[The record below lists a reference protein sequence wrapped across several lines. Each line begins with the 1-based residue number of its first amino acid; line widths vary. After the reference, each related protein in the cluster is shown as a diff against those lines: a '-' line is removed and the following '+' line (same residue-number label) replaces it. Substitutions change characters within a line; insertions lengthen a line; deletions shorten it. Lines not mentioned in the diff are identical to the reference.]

1 MSAPFGYVVNDKYVN
16 ISVDT
21 DTAFETDG
29 DTNDAIITV
38 EYSDA
43 PAVGELT
50 VEKKGEV
57 LDGFKGGLL
66 ASSYEKEFVY
76 KEGSLAGAKFKVYAA
91 EDIYT
96 ADNQKDADG
105 NRIKYY
111 SKGDLVTTLTTG
123 KDGKATAKNLPLG
136 QYRVVEVEAPYGY
149 VLNPNEQKVTFTY
162 VDDKT
167 PVIKESLTF
176 SDDRQKLDMSVT
188 KLDAEDNTP
197 IAGAVFG
204 LYADEDIKNVA
215 GKVIIEKGT
224 LLEKATSDENGKIAF
239 VKDYPFAKYVAR
251 ELVKPAG
258 YVTNEE
264 AVNFDTKYQGQDV
277 KAAVYN
283 SEYKNTPTTFE
294 FTKTDIQ
301 FTVEDT
307 GKVQHV
313 EMKDEVPTGSIVI
326 NKDGEFVTD
335 TTLMKG
341 YWYDF
346 IFNFFKDSLAG
357 VTFDVYAKEDIVSA
371 DGLDTVY
378 HKAGDKVATIVT
390 NDKGIARIDD
400 LPLGKYYLV
409 ETKTIDGFVLDDTPI
424 EADLSYIDQNTKVVF
439 AGMDVTNERQKVQI
453 TVTKTDSE
461 TKEALEGAVF
471 GLFAKE
477 DIVNKDGK
485 VIVKADTQIE
495 RTVTGKDGKVLDTL
509 TTDKNGHAE
518 SKELPICTYNED
530 GSFKE
535 DIHYT
540 VVETKA
546 ADGYILDETAHD
558 VTFRYDDNAP
568 DVVVA
573 TLKLANV
580 PTEPKLPQTGDNANP
595 LLYLGIGALALI
607 TGVGVGLRGRKKKNK
622 Q

>member
-76 KEGSLAGAKFKVYAA
+76 REGSLAGAKFKVYAA

-111 SKGDLVTTLTTG
+111 SEGDLVTTLTTG

-258 YVTNEE
+258 YVTNE
-264 AVNFDTKYQGQDV
+264 
-277 KAAVYN
+277 
-283 SEYKNTPTTFE
+283 
-294 FTKTDIQ
+294 
-301 FTVEDT
+301 
-307 GKVQHV
+307 
-313 EMKDEVPTGSIVI
+313 
-326 NKDGEFVTD
+326 
-335 TTLMKG
+335 
-341 YWYDF
+341 
-346 IFNFFKDSLAG
+346 
-357 VTFDVYAKEDIVSA
+357 
-371 DGLDTVY
+371 
-378 HKAGDKVATIVT
+378 
-390 NDKGIARIDD
+390 
-400 LPLGKYYLV
+400 
-409 ETKTIDGFVLDDTPI
+409 
-424 EADLSYIDQNTKVVF
+424 
-439 AGMDVTNERQKVQI
+439 RQKVQI

-558 VTFRYDDNAP
+558 VTLRYDDNAP
-568 DVVVA
+568 DVVVT
-573 TLKLANV
+573 TLKLINA

>member
-1 MSAPFGYVVNDKYVN
+1 M
-16 ISVDT
+16 VDT
-21 DTAFETDG
+21 WT
-29 DTNDAIITV
+29 
-38 EYSDA
+38 SDA
-43 PAVGELT
+43 KEAHVIKKLVVGET
-50 VEKKGEV
+50 YTIRE
-57 LDGFKGGLL
+57 
-66 ASSYEKEFVY
+66 EF
-76 KEGSLAGAKFKVYAA
+76 
-91 EDIYT
+91 
-96 ADNQKDADG
+96 
-105 NRIKYY
+105 
-111 SKGDLVTTLTTG
+111 
-123 KDGKATAKNLPLG
+123 
-136 QYRVVEVEAPYGY
+136 APYGY
-149 VLNPNEQKVTFTY
+149 L
-162 VDDKT
+162 
-167 PVIKESLTF
+167 
-176 SDDRQKLDMSVT
+176 
-188 KLDAEDNTP
+188 
-197 IAGAVFG
+197 
-204 LYADEDIKNVA
+204 
-215 GKVIIEKGT
+215 
-224 LLEKATSDENGKIAF
+224 KA
-239 VKDYPFAKYVAR
+239 
-251 ELVKPAG
+251 
-258 YVTNEE
+258 
-264 AVNFDTKYQGQDV
+264 
-277 KAAVYN
+277 
-283 SEYKNTPTTFE
+283 
-294 FTKTDIQ
+294 TDIQ

-307 GKVQHV
+307 GDVQHV

-341 YWYDF
+341 HWYDF
-346 IFNFFKDSLAG
+346 IFNYFKDSLAG

-371 DGLDTVY
+371 DGLGTVY

-409 ETKTIDGFVLDDTPI
+409 ETKTLDGFVLDDTPI
-424 EADLSYIDQNTKVVF
+424 DADLSYIDQNTKVVF

-495 RTVTGKDGKVLDTL
+495 RTVTGKDGKAAFTSDLPLGQYYVKEIEAPKGYVKSDKTFDVDASYQGDKVKVIEFEAAFENAPIKVEISKTDITGKKELPGAKLSVIDADGKLVESWTSEAGKTHMIERLPVGKYTLREESAPYGYKVASDVTFEVKETAEIQKVSMKDEQAVGKIFIEKTDKVTGKPIEGVVFEVRDKDGKVLDTL

-558 VTFRYDDNAP
+558 VTLRYDDNAP
-568 DVVVA
+568 DVVVT
-573 TLKLANV
+573 TLKLVNV

>member
-76 KEGSLAGAKFKVYAA
+76 REGSLAGAKFKVYAA

-111 SKGDLVTTLTTG
+111 SEGDLVTTLTTG

-357 VTFDVYAKEDIVSA
+357 VTFDVYAKEDIVST

-558 VTFRYDDNAP
+558 VTLRYDDNAP
-568 DVVVA
+568 DVVVT
-573 TLKLANV
+573 TLKLVNV

>member
-1 MSAPFGYVVNDKYVN
+1 M
-16 ISVDT
+16 
-21 DTAFETDG
+21 
-29 DTNDAIITV
+29 

-136 QYRVVEVEAPYGY
+136 QYRVVEASAPYGY

-204 LYADEDIKNVA
+204 LYADEDIKNVD

-224 LLEKATSDENGKIAF
+224 LLEKTTSDENGKIAF

-277 KAAVYN
+277 KTAVYN

-294 FTKTDIQ
+294 FTKTDITSGAELTGATLTVLDKDGNVVDTWTSDAKEAHVIKRLVVGETYTLREEFAPYGYLKATDIQ

-390 NDKGIARIDD
+390 MIRVSQELMTFHLADIILLRQRLLMD
-400 LPLGKYYLV
+400 LY
-409 ETKTIDGFVLDDTPI
+409 
-424 EADLSYIDQNTKVVF
+424 
-439 AGMDVTNERQKVQI
+439 
-453 TVTKTDSE
+453 
-461 TKEALEGAVF
+461 
-471 GLFAKE
+471 
-477 DIVNKDGK
+477 
-485 VIVKADTQIE
+485 
-495 RTVTGKDGKVLDTL
+495 
-509 TTDKNGHAE
+509 
-518 SKELPICTYNED
+518 
-530 GSFKE
+530 
-535 DIHYT
+535 
-540 VVETKA
+540 
-546 ADGYILDETAHD
+546 
-558 VTFRYDDNAP
+558 
-568 DVVVA
+568 
-573 TLKLANV
+573 
-580 PTEPKLPQTGDNANP
+580 
-595 LLYLGIGALALI
+595 
-607 TGVGVGLRGRKKKNK
+607 
-622 Q
+622 

>member
-136 QYRVVEVEAPYGY
+136 QYRVVEVTAPDGY

-204 LYADEDIKNVA
+204 LYADEDIKNA
-215 GKVIIEKGT
+215 DGRVIIEKGT

-277 KAAVYN
+277 KTVVYN

-294 FTKTDIQ
+294 FTKTDITSGAELTGATLTVLDKDGNVVDTWTSDAKEAHVIKRLVVGETYTLREEFAPYGYLKATDIQ

-390 NDKGIARIDD
+390 NDKGIARVDD

-409 ETKTIDGFVLDDTPI
+409 ETKTIDGFVLDDTP
-424 EADLSYIDQNTKVVF
+424 
-439 AGMDVTNERQKVQI
+439 
-453 TVTKTDSE
+453 
-461 TKEALEGAVF
+461 
-471 GLFAKE
+471 
-477 DIVNKDGK
+477 
-485 VIVKADTQIE
+485 IE

-558 VTFRYDDNAP
+558 VTLRYDDNAP

-573 TLKLANV
+573 TLKLVNV

>member
-1 MSAPFGYVVNDKYVN
+1 M
-16 ISVDT
+16 
-21 DTAFETDG
+21 
-29 DTNDAIITV
+29 
-38 EYSDA
+38 
-43 PAVGELT
+43 
-50 VEKKGEV
+50 
-57 LDGFKGGLL
+57 
-66 ASSYEKEFVY
+66 
-76 KEGSLAGAKFKVYAA
+76 
-91 EDIYT
+91 
-96 ADNQKDADG
+96 
-105 NRIKYY
+105 
-111 SKGDLVTTLTTG
+111 
-123 KDGKATAKNLPLG
+123 
-136 QYRVVEVEAPYGY
+136 EVEAPYGY

-294 FTKTDIQ
+294 FTKTDITSGAELTGATLTVLDKDGNVVDTWTSDAKEAHVIKRLVVGEIYTLREEFAPYGYLNATDIQ

-357 VTFDVYAKEDIVSA
+357 VTFDVYAKEDIASA

-409 ETKTIDGFVLDDTPI
+409 ETKTIDGFVLDDTP
-424 EADLSYIDQNTKVVF
+424 
-439 AGMDVTNERQKVQI
+439 
-453 TVTKTDSE
+453 
-461 TKEALEGAVF
+461 
-471 GLFAKE
+471 
-477 DIVNKDGK
+477 
-485 VIVKADTQIE
+485 IE

-558 VTFRYDDNAP
+558 VTLRYDDNAP
-568 DVVVA
+568 EVVVT
-573 TLKLANV
+573 TLKLVNV

>member
-43 PAVGELT
+43 HAVGELT

-76 KEGSLAGAKFKVYAA
+76 REGSLAGAKFKVYAA

-111 SKGDLVTTLTTG
+111 SEGDLVTTLTTG

-294 FTKTDIQ
+294 FTKTDITSGAELTGATLTVLDKDGNVVDTWTSDAKEAHVIKRLVVGEIYTLCEEFAPYGYLNATDIQ

-424 EADLSYIDQNTKVVF
+424 E
-439 AGMDVTNERQKVQI
+439 
-453 TVTKTDSE
+453 
-461 TKEALEGAVF
+461 
-471 GLFAKE
+471 
-477 DIVNKDGK
+477 
-485 VIVKADTQIE
+485 

-558 VTFRYDDNAP
+558 VTLRYDDNAP
-568 DVVVA
+568 EVVVT
-573 TLKLANV
+573 TLKLVNV

>member
-16 ISVDT
+16 IFVDT

-57 LDGFKGGLL
+57 LEGFKGGLL

-111 SKGDLVTTLTTG
+111 GEGDLVTTLTTG

-277 KAAVYN
+277 KTAVYN

-294 FTKTDIQ
+294 FTKTDITSGAELTGATLTVLDKDGNVVDTWTSDANEAHVIKRLVVGETYTLREEFAPYGYLKATDIQ

-307 GKVQHV
+307 GDVQHV

-341 YWYDF
+341 NWFDF
-346 IFNFFKDSLAG
+346 IFNYFKDSLAG

-371 DGLDTVY
+371 DGLGTIY
-378 HKAGDKVATIVT
+378 HKQAT
-390 NDKGIARIDD
+390 RWQ
-400 LPLGKYYLV
+400 
-409 ETKTIDGFVLDDTPI
+409 
-424 EADLSYIDQNTKVVF
+424 LS
-439 AGMDVTNERQKVQI
+439 
-453 TVTKTDSE
+453 
-461 TKEALEGAVF
+461 
-471 GLFAKE
+471 
-477 DIVNKDGK
+477 
-485 VIVKADTQIE
+485 
-495 RTVTGKDGKVLDTL
+495 
-509 TTDKNGHAE
+509 
-518 SKELPICTYNED
+518 
-530 GSFKE
+530 
-535 DIHYT
+535 
-540 VVETKA
+540 
-546 ADGYILDETAHD
+546 
-558 VTFRYDDNAP
+558 
-568 DVVVA
+568 
-573 TLKLANV
+573 
-580 PTEPKLPQTGDNANP
+580 
-595 LLYLGIGALALI
+595 
-607 TGVGVGLRGRKKKNK
+607 
-622 Q
+622 

>member
-57 LDGFKGGLL
+57 LDEFKGGLL

-76 KEGSLAGAKFKVYAA
+76 REGSLAGAKFKVYAA

-111 SKGDLVTTLTTG
+111 SEGDLVTTLTTG

-264 AVNFDTKYQGQDV
+264 AVNFDTKYQGQDF

-294 FTKTDIQ
+294 FTKTDITSGAELTGATLTVLDKDGNVVDTWTSDAKEAHVIKRLVVGEIYTLREEFAPYGYLNATDIQ

-424 EADLSYIDQNTKVVF
+424 E
-439 AGMDVTNERQKVQI
+439 
-453 TVTKTDSE
+453 
-461 TKEALEGAVF
+461 
-471 GLFAKE
+471 
-477 DIVNKDGK
+477 
-485 VIVKADTQIE
+485 

-558 VTFRYDDNAP
+558 VTIRYDDNAP
-568 DVVVA
+568 DVVVT
-573 TLKLANV
+573 TLKLINV

>member
-57 LDGFKGGLL
+57 LDGFKGGFL

-204 LYADEDIKNVA
+204 LYADEDIKNVD

-277 KAAVYN
+277 KTAVYN

-294 FTKTDIQ
+294 FTKTDITSGAELTGATLTVLDKDGNVVDTWTSDAKEAHVIKRLVVGETYTLREEFAPYGYLKATDIQ

-424 EADLSYIDQNTKVVF
+424 E
-439 AGMDVTNERQKVQI
+439 
-453 TVTKTDSE
+453 
-461 TKEALEGAVF
+461 
-471 GLFAKE
+471 
-477 DIVNKDGK
+477 
-485 VIVKADTQIE
+485 

-558 VTFRYDDNAP
+558 VTLRYDDNAP
-568 DVVVA
+568 DVVVT
-573 TLKLANV
+573 TLKLINV